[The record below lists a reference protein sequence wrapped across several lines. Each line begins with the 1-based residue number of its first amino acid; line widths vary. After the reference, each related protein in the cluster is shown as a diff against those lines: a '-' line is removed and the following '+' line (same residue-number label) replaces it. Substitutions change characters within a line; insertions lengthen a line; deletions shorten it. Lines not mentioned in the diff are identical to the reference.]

1 MNLAIMLLKS
11 HIIYFAWSTIA
22 CHTITITITI
32 TNRDSLSSFRRVA
45 KGG

>member
-11 HIIYFAWSTIA
+11 HIIYFACSTIA
-22 CHTITITITI
+22 CHTITITI